1 MLFIF
6 HILSTPKKISILDVV
21 KAKKEET
28 IMLEFYFTFFFFVL
42 WQFYLEEIN

>member
-21 KAKKEET
+21 KAKKDAT
-28 IMLEFYFTFFFFVL
+28 IMLEFYFTFFFFL
-42 WQFYLEEIN
+42 FFGNFTWKK